1 MKNDSTNDMHLR
13 DADRGLEV
21 LHVQERATM
30 NNFGW
35 LGQPSSYGGGI
46 GIGFLANCNTAPS
59 SNPSGGGFFYAS
71 GGALYWLGSSGTS
84 TMIASA

>member
-30 NNFGW
+30 NNSAGW
-35 LGQPSSYGGGI
+35 ASQRASLPGCHPP
-46 GIGFLANCNTAPS
+46 APT
-59 SNPSGGGFFYAS
+59 FRRAR
-71 GGALYWLGSSGTS
+71 
-84 TMIASA
+84 